1 MRSTNTIM
9 SELGR
14 LVSPHALMSLTKVIF
29 DLSGCALQFLWWAT
43 QPCNLC
49 VSLKGTDL
57 QQLSLRKVRE
67 QLEAAPIRLF
77 KHRGLATHALGGLPD
92 LSELC
97 QGVTWFGKGWVAGSE
112 RGGHGRPSLRFV
124 AGTLCAHVLT
134 KYTCNL
140 GTDRTLQNP
149 YPLDIM
155 RRSDFGVWKE
165 DAAQIGVP
173 YKCVYHIDCLM
184 VWFTVS
190 RCTWSI
196 PRSKA

>member
-1 MRSTNTIM
+1 M

-67 QLEAAPIRLF
+67 QLEAGPIRPF
-77 KHRGLATHALGGLPD
+77 THRGLAAHALGGLPD

-124 AGTLCAHVLT
+124 RALSVHMFWLSIPATWELCRTHIRWILWGDLT
-134 KYTCNL
+134 
-140 GTDRTLQNP
+140 
-149 YPLDIM
+149 
-155 RRSDFGVWKE
+155 FGVWKE
-165 DAAQIGVP
+165 DADPDRRTVP
-173 YKCVYHIDCLM
+173 YKCVYHNIDCLM
-184 VWFTVS
+184 VWFTFS

>member
-1 MRSTNTIM
+1 M

-14 LVSPHALMSLTKVIF
+14 LLLQHAFPHALMSLTKVIF
-29 DLSGCALQFLWWAT
+29 YLSGCALQFLWWAT

-67 QLEAAPIRLF
+67 QLEAGPIRPL
-77 KHRGLATHALGGLPD
+77 KHRGLATHALGGLPN

-124 AGTLCAHVLT
+124 AARSVHMFWLSIPATWELC
-134 KYTCNL
+134 
-140 GTDRTLQNP
+140 RTHIRWILWGEVT
-149 YPLDIM
+149 
-155 RRSDFGVWKE
+155 FGVWKE
-165 DAAQIGVP
+165 DADPDRRNV
-173 YKCVYHIDCLM
+173 
-184 VWFTVS
+184 
-190 RCTWSI
+190 
-196 PRSKA
+196 